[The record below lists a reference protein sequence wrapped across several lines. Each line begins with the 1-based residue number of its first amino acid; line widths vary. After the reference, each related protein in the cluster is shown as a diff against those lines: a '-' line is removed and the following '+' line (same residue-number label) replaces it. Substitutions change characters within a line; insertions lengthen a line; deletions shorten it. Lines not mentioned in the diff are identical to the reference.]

1 MATGYML
8 PLQATLQWF
17 TDQGVILAGGQ
28 IYTYAAGTTTPATTY
43 TDSTCTVPNANPITL
58 GSNARLPASAWVTTG
73 TVIKAVL
80 TDSNGNLISG
90 GTIDNM
96 PGINDLGQATGT
108 GVLTVVGASGVAAG
122 TPAYRFN
129 LISNVVA
136 LRIGGWSGTV
146 TATAIYLEGIPSNLL
161 PIVEQTFIIR
171 TNVNGT
177 YVAALAVIYPF
188 AVNATGAMQIYPD
201 IPGNLWTVGN
211 TCGNPSDST
220 LVYEILP

>member
-1 MATGYML
+1 MIGGY
-8 PLQATLQWF
+8 
-17 TDQGVILAGGQ
+17 I
-28 IYTYAAGTTTPATTY
+28 TT
-43 TDSTCTVPNANPITL
+43 
-58 GSNARLPASAWVTTG
+58 
-73 TVIKAVL
+73 
-80 TDSNGNLISG
+80 ISG
-90 GTIDNM
+90 GANLLLSI
-96 PGINDLGQATGT
+96 GIILTSVWGYRKIEKVTPLYFGAAYTLFAASHVLVLIGVNDASDLLLD
-108 GVLTVVGASGVAAG
+108 VL
-122 TPAYRFN
+122 F
-129 LISNVVA
+129 VA

-220 LVYEILP
+220 VVYEILP